1 MHEHV
6 NHLSLCAGI
15 GGIDLGLRSVCKGL
29 RTVAMV
35 KREAFCT
42 AVLVKAMEQGEL
54 DPCPIYPDLVRFP
67 WNHFRGR
74 VDLITGGF
82 PCQPFAICGSR
93 KATEDERH
101 LWPYIKDGIESIRPA
116 AVFFE
121 NVDGIAT
128 AKSPGYHSVLHNVLS
143 DLEGMGYR
151 ATAGCFTAAEV
162 GATHQRRRWFILG
175 LNAAVANTDPDTRD
189 EGQSRRASGEV
200 QEEGTRLRGGESQG
214 QAGEEPWSGDQL
226 AYRNGSGLEVAVPG
240 DPQEGRQDAGR
251 PAAGCGEHRFPAGP
265 GQRPYQWEHPRAIKS
280 CVGGKPHGIP
290 FRVDRLRAL
299 GNAVVPQ
306 VAALAFSKLYWRLQG
321 E

>member
-1 MHEHV
+1 MTRGLEVHSSLIRAVRPLTREPMHEHV

-35 KREAFCT
+35 EREAFCT
-42 AVLVKAMEQGEL
+42 AVLVKAMEEGEL

-67 WNHFRGR
+67 WNYFRGR

-143 DLEGMGYR
+143 DLEAMGYR
-151 ATAGCFTAAEV
+151 ATAGQFSAQEV
-162 GATHQRRRWFILG
+162 GAPHLRKRWFILG
-175 LNAAVANTDPDTRD
+175 LAHPNSDSRNQG
-189 EGQSRRASGEV
+189 ESRRASGEV
-200 QEEGTRLRGGESQG
+200 PATGPGLRRGQG
-214 QAGEEPWSGDQL
+214 QG
-226 AYRNGSGLEVAVPG
+226 
-240 DPQEGRQDAGR
+240 
-251 PAAGCGEHRFPAGP
+251 
-265 GQRPYQWEHPRAIKS
+265 
-280 CVGGKPHGIP
+280 
-290 FRVDRLRAL
+290 
-299 GNAVVPQ
+299 
-306 VAALAFSKLYWRLQG
+306 
-321 E
+321 